1 MREVKEVIVE
11 AVNIKKMIKD
21 LGGNFAQDNKAQL
34 AGVSML
40 KGLATSDDPLAN
52 KFMKELDKC
61 TTAISKKL
69 TESKVI
75 LTIEEDITIGEIVL
89 EKGDK
94 VQVL

>member
-1 MREVKEVIVE
+1 MREAKEVIVE
-11 AVNIKKMIKD
+11 AIDIKKMIKD
-21 LGGNFAQDNKAQL
+21 LGGNFAQDNKSQL

-69 TESKVI
+69 TEST
-75 LTIEEDITIGEIVL
+75 LITVNKEIVIGDVIL